1 MYKIVKDKNNIIQD
15 SIDNVVIDPELK
27 EKLNGVG
34 SFTYS
39 IPFDD
44 KYYKDYQEM
53 KSIVDVIGENES
65 NPEFVGRLISIKKKF
80 NGNKELTFEGE
91 LAYLNDVQYPPF
103 SFSGSPEELFTS
115 VLDYYN
121 SKCSESNKILKGNV
135 TVTDVND
142 YIVRENQDYS
152 SCWTVISEKLIKS
165 LGGYIKL
172 RYLNGKRYLDYLLD
186 SGNVSNQ
193 NIEFGKNLLDL
204 EDYIDASQIATVII
218 PLGKKDESTGQRVTI
233 ESVNDG
239 KNYIESSLASKYGRI
254 EKVVIWDDVTLPE
267 NLLKKA
273 NKEIGNIILA
283 NKTITTKAIDLHFS
297 NDVIDSFKIGNII
310 NCISIPH
317 DLNVQMILT
326 ERTRKLNDPANDTI
340 TLGTEKKTLTDSITD
355 TATKTAENESKITGN
370 WLQKVIEDNTKTLL
384 GGSGGYIYVHYLDDN
399 KKHPD
404 SIYIMDCE
412 STSEAKNILLI
423 NKNGI
428 GFSTNGVDGP
438 FTSAWTIDGK
448 FNAEFIQAGAI
459 DVNQLKSNVG
469 EELDLSSNKSINY
482 LVKDLTT
489 KVENLSPISTDTT
502 YQLSDSGTDIPT
514 GTWLINVPEPVQGK
528 YLWTKK
534 VVTYENGR
542 TNTSYDISYLGKDG
556 QDGTSVTVKNTS
568 VMYATSNDIADIP
581 NEWSNE
587 RPTDIDQG
595 QYLWTKTTVTYSD
608 GKSTTTYSW
617 NYQGVDGSSVDI
629 SSQTVEYQVSDDGTK
644 APAGTWLSDIPNC
657 PSGKYLWTRN
667 ITMYSNGLIS
677 TSYSV
682 SYHGL
687 NGDKGEDG
695 TGISSITEEY
705 YLSTSKTSQT
715 GGSWT
720 TTPPTWS
727 SGKYLWTRSKIVYT
741 NPSSTVYT
749 TPICDSSWEAVNE
762 IEIGG
767 RNLLSR
773 KQSNMSA
780 WVNLKSSWV
789 TITSDDYNST
799 VTYNTLGSGWEVI
812 YLEITNLEVNKEYT
826 IGFDYTVPVEY
837 TYYSSYKY
845 GVYIK
850 DSTPSA
856 AAPSG
861 VLYKYIIPKT
871 VTPKT
876 RGTITFKATASTMY
890 VVINGGEINDGQT
903 GIYFEFGKWKLER
916 GNKATDWTPAP
927 EDLENIITSD
937 TAPTD
942 TSKMWFDTTSN
953 LLKYWNGESW
963 EVTNDYADDLN
974 NTRVEITNEY
984 NSAIEQLK
992 SSITSL
998 VEELQ
1003 TTTSDNSQA
1012 VSRLATQ
1019 IQQNATSISQV
1030 ITETNSIV
1038 DKLSGLSTKEE
1049 ISKWARFYGEGTDA
1063 VLELGA
1069 SNSPFAVKLSNTEL
1083 GFYQNGTRIAYLSNQ
1098 QLNISQAVVLSKLKF
1113 SHFEMNDVEID
1124 GYFHLILK

>member
-39 IPFDD
+39 IPFND

-121 SKCSESNKILKGNV
+121 SKCSESKKILKGNV
-135 TVTDVND
+135 TVTDAND

-152 SCWTVISEKLIKS
+152 SCWTVISEKLIKT

-204 EDYIDASQIATVII
+204 EDYIDASQVATVII
-218 PLGKKDESTGQRVTI
+218 PLGAKDENTGERINI

-239 KNYIESSLASKYGRI
+239 KNYIESSLISKYGRI

-273 NKEIGNIILA
+273 NKELGNIILA

-297 NDVIDSFKIGNII
+297 SDVIDSFKIGNII
-310 NCISIPH
+310 NCISNPH
-317 DLNVQMILT
+317 ELNIQMILT

-340 TLGTEKKTLTDSITD
+340 TLGTERKTLTDSITD

-412 STSEAKNILLI
+412 SLSEAKNILLI

-448 FNAEFIQAGAI
+448 FNAEFIQADSI
-459 DVNQLKSNVG
+459 DVNKLKSNVG

-489 KVENLSPISTDTT
+489 KVENLTPISTDTT

-542 TNTSYDISYLGKDG
+542 TNTSYDISYFGTDG

-568 VMYATSNDIADIP
+568 VMYATSNDIINIP
-581 NEWSNE
+581 SEWSNE
-587 RPTDIDQG
+587 RPTDIAQG

-608 GKSTTTYSW
+608 DKSTTTYAW

-644 APAGTWLSDIPNC
+644 APTGEWLSDIPQT
-657 PSGKYLWTRN
+657 SAGQYLWTRS
-667 ITMYSNGLIS
+667 ITTYSNGLIS

-727 SGKYLWTRSKIVYT
+727 SGKYLWTRSKIVYK

-762 IEIGG
+762 VEVGG
-767 RNLLSR
+767 RNYFATSTFEMGGM
-773 KQSNMSA
+773 SNGNCDA
-780 WVNLKSSWV
+780 SSFRINNANHPFSV
-789 TITSDDYNST
+789 
-799 VTYNTLGSGWEVI
+799 
-812 YLEITNLEVNKEYT
+812 
-826 IGFDYTVPVEY
+826 
-837 TYYSSYKY
+837 
-845 GVYIK
+845 
-850 DSTPSA
+850 TPSTKYTLNICDW
-856 AAPSG
+856 SEFLG
-861 VLYKYIIPKT
+861 VRVGIHSCDEDGNFLTDTGWKQFYNNNPMEFT
-871 VTPKT
+871 
-876 RGTITFKATASTMY
+876 TASNVHYLKFVFSVSTTGTN
-890 VVINGGEINDGQT
+890 VTTGGTEDTTSFINVKDWLRGCLIKIE
-903 GIYFEFGKWKLER
+903 K

-927 EDLENIITSD
+927 EDQENIITSD

-963 EVTNDYADDLN
+963 EVANDYADDLN

-992 SSITSL
+992 TSITSL

-1098 QLNISQAVVLSKLKF
+1098 MLNISQAVVLSKLKF

>member
-39 IPFDD
+39 IPFND

-103 SFSGSPEELFTS
+103 SFSGSPGELFTS

-135 TVTDVND
+135 TVTDAND

-152 SCWTVISEKLIKS
+152 SCWTVISEKLIKT

-204 EDYIDASQIATVII
+204 EDYIDASQVATVII
-218 PLGKKDESTGQRVTI
+218 PLGAKDENTGERINI
-233 ESVNDG
+233 ESVNNG
-239 KNYIESSLASKYGRI
+239 KNYIESSLISKYGRI

-412 STSEAKNILLI
+412 SLSEAKNILLI

-489 KVENLSPISTDTT
+489 KVENLTPISTDTT

-542 TNTSYDISYLGKDG
+542 TNTSYDISYFGTDG
-556 QDGTSVTVKNTS
+556 QDGTSITVKNTS
-568 VMYATSNDIADIP
+568 VMYATSNDIIDIP
-581 NEWSNE
+581 SVWSNE
-587 RPTDIDQG
+587 RPTDIAQG

-608 GKSTTTYSW
+608 GKSTTMYSW

-644 APAGTWLSDIPNC
+644 APTGEWVSDIPQT
-657 PSGKYLWTRN
+657 SAGQYLWTRS
-667 ITMYSNGLIS
+667 ITTYSNGLIS

-687 NGDKGEDG
+687 NGDKGEDAILLNIHSSNG
-695 TGISSITEEY
+695 NSFKNSLISTTLTVSIIVAGYTID
-705 YLSTSKTSQT
+705 TSQ
-715 GGSWT
+715 
-720 TTPPTWS
+720 
-727 SGKYLWTRSKIVYT
+727 KMY
-741 NPSSTVYT
+741 
-749 TPICDSSWEAVNE
+749 
-762 IEIGG
+762 
-767 RNLLSR
+767 
-773 KQSNMSA
+773 
-780 WVNLKSSWV
+780 
-789 TITSDDYNST
+789 
-799 VTYNTLGSGWEVI
+799 
-812 YLEITNLEVNKEYT
+812 EY
-826 IGFDYTVPVEY
+826 
-837 TYYSSYKY
+837 
-845 GVYIK
+845 
-850 DSTPSA
+850 
-856 AAPSG
+856 
-861 VLYKYIIPKT
+861 
-871 VTPKT
+871 
-876 RGTITFKATASTMY
+876 
-890 VVINGGEINDGQT
+890 
-903 GIYFEFGKWKLER
+903 FGNQAKLKWKVKNMGE
-916 GNKATDWTPAP
+916 TDY
-927 EDLENIITSD
+927 S
-937 TAPTD
+937 
-942 TSKMWFDTTSN
+942 
-953 LLKYWNGESW
+953 Y
-963 EVTNDYADDLN
+963 VQDDDKRL
-974 NTRVEITNEY
+974 
-984 NSAIEQLK
+984 
-992 SSITSL
+992 
-998 VEELQ
+998 
-1003 TTTSDNSQA
+1003 SDNGFIFT
-1012 VSRLATQ
+1012 L
-1019 IQQNATSISQV
+1019 NANDI
-1030 ITETNSIV
+1030 
-1038 DKLSGLSTKEE
+1038 KTK
-1049 ISKWARFYGEGTDA
+1049 A
-1063 VLELGA
+1063 VLDCELD
-1069 SNSPFAVKLSNTEL
+1069 F
-1083 GFYQNGTRIAYLSNQ
+1083 
-1098 QLNISQAVVLSKLKF
+1098 
-1113 SHFEMNDVEID
+1113 
-1124 GYFHLILK
+1124 